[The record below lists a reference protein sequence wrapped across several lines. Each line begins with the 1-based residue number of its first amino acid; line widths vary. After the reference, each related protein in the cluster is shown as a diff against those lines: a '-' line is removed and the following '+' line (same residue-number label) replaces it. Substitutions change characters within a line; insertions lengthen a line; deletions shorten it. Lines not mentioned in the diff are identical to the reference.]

1 LIKAPVISSRQP
13 RVSYI
18 PAVFFMNSCGE
29 EKNEVRRCG
38 VDVKPAAAQITI
50 EAKREVARNKVPRGP
65 KFTSDEAK
73 YLAYAWVE
81 RSADT
86 S

>member
-1 LIKAPVISSRQP
+1 
-13 RVSYI
+13 
-18 PAVFFMNSCGE
+18 MNSCGE

-50 EAKREVARNKVPRGP
+50 EAKREAAQNTVPRGP
-65 KFTSDEAK
+65 KFTPDEAK

-86 S
+86 SEQNQDSFWTGVNDIVRETWRR